1 MRKMFEIIVVL
12 IILNM
17 ITGCSIFK
25 KRGNDNYVLSE
36 YPLDSFKEVE
46 NSNNK
51 LIIKD
56 VNFDYNS
63 SEIKNEFKIDLDAII
78 VWLKSNNVI
87 IHILIEGY
95 CDERG
100 TNEYNLV
107 LGDQRALSIRAYF
120 INNGISSERVQTISY
135 GEEKPI
141 DLNSNEIAWKKNRRS
156 HFLVSSEK

>member
-1 MRKMFEIIVVL
+1 MFEIIVVL